1 MSDSNKYLLAIV
13 LTLLT
18 AFSSCLANAQDAL
31 NLRIPPTQELS
42 VKSITDLPLVINSNA
57 NATTALYIKAVSQK
71 VLHAIQTLPKSGT
84 NYYIF
89 GEAAMIIT
97 IAEDGSLS
105 EVYSPYAFTTGD
117 KSQLVETFIN
127 AAKYAAPFSP
137 PPQTI
142 IQNHK
147 SVKFS
152 RFFRV
157 EKRRYP
163 G

>member
-1 MSDSNKYLLAIV
+1 MSVSNKYLLAIV
-13 LTLLT
+13 LTFLT
-18 AFSSCLANAQDAL
+18 VFSSHLANAQDAL
-31 NLRIPPTQELS
+31 NLRIPPTQALAG
-42 VKSITDLPLVINSNA
+42 KSIADLPMVINSNA
-57 NATTALYIKAVSQK
+57 GATAALYIEAISQK
-71 VLHAIQTLPKSGT
+71 VLHAIHSLPKSGV
-84 NYYIF
+84 NYYIY
-89 GEAAMIIT
+89 GEAVMIIT
-97 IAEDGSLS
+97 IAEDGSLL
-105 EVYSPYAFTTGD
+105 EVYSPYAVTTGD
-117 KSQLVETFIN
+117 KSQLVETFIK

-152 RFFRV
+152 RLFIV